1 MKLDLVMKK
10 IVERNIGEVI
20 AFPDRPDFGP
30 NMTPREIFAEGSF
43 GGTYWRP
50 IFSSVISQSLSNQHL
65 EFQDWW
71 GGIDDTLLTS
81 ENYDKRA
88 NRFGVSCGTSLDM
101 WENKGWINEQD
112 PYGWVQWYC
121 RFFKGRRSPDDD
133 RQIRRWKAF
142 AGEKGRFRNQLINLV
157 ISRETS
163 HDDESVSP
171 VIRQSLQHWAYRL
184 NFEDF
189 EKAALDKWK
198 SEIC

>member
-1 MKLDLVMKK
+1 MEKIFFNDYPEFQPNLTPSDIFKL
-10 IVERNIGEVI
+10 
-20 AFPDRPDFGP
+20 
-30 NMTPREIFAEGSF
+30 GSF

-50 IFSSVISQSLSNQHL
+50 IYSSITKKEYENEHKEFPSKWWEDLSEDYLSSSKCNVKL
-65 EFQDWW
+65 NKYKVK
-71 GGIDDTLLTS
+71 S
-81 ENYDKRA
+81 
-88 NRFGVSCGTSLDM
+88 GTSLKF
-101 WENKGWINEQD
+101 WEKKEWIVKQD

>member
-1 MKLDLVMKK
+1 
-10 IVERNIGEVI
+10 
-20 AFPDRPDFGP
+20 
-30 NMTPREIFAEGSF
+30 
-43 GGTYWRP
+43 
-50 IFSSVISQSLSNQHL
+50 
-65 EFQDWW
+65 
-71 GGIDDTLLTS
+71 
-81 ENYDKRA
+81 
-88 NRFGVSCGTSLDM
+88 M